1 MGPTVILGF
10 SENIIALV
18 LETLKDRGENGP
30 FSIIQNIQRPANGDI
45 PFLPEGIEI
54 SMEGAWQNPVFP
66 QKGRYIFGVGGASVK
81 EAVFEYFRHEH
92 QISRTNY
99 ASLVHRSSVIASSV
113 VMDKGCYIEPQSVIS
128 PFSKLGFGVTI
139 NRNVSIGHHSVLG
152 DFVTIYPGVNIAGHV
167 HIGCGSQIGMGT
179 AVFDHVRIGANAT
192 IGGGSV
198 VNRDIPDNV
207 IAWGNPCKVIRNKD
221 LA

>member
-10 SENIIALV
+10 SENVIALV

-30 FSIIQNIQRPANGDI
+30 FLIIQNIQPSANSDI
-45 PFLPEGIEI
+45 PFLPEGIEVSI
-54 SMEGAWQNPVFP
+54 QGAWQNPVFP
-66 QKGRYIFGVGGASVK
+66 QKGRYIFGVGGTVVK
-81 EAVFEYFRHEH
+81 ETVFEYFRKEH
-92 QISRTNY
+92 HIDRTDYTN
-99 ASLVHRSSVIASSV
+99 LVHRSSVVSSSA

-128 PFSKLGFGVTI
+128 PFAKLGFGVTI
-139 NRNVSIGHHSVLG
+139 NRHVSVGHHSVLG
-152 DFVTIYPGVNIAGHV
+152 DFVTVYPGVNIAGHV
-167 HIGCGSQIGMGT
+167 HVGRGTQIGMGA
-179 AVFDHVRIGANAT
+179 AVFDHVSIGANVT

-207 IAWGNPCKVIRNKD
+207 IAWGNPCKVVRNKD